1 MMSRRLNRDFVRLLH
16 ITRMFGKFR
25 PFTPNPG
32 NNHYYLL
39 ICPRVHNPGQHQ
51 PGYRHEQG
59 PEHCLHVLVLPER
72 LDHRLRIR
80 LNPLAPQSLPCI

>member
-51 PGYRHEQG
+51 PGHRDEQG
-59 PEHCLHVLVLPER
+59 PEYFLKEYRKVSFDTIKFSVLLTDTR
-72 LDHRLRIR
+72 LLVVI
-80 LNPLAPQSLPCI
+80 